1 MCLLWTSFL
10 LIKLHNNCIYH
21 AKRGSLVSLEQCL
34 SNSDIPLSTC
44 NICFMCEWLAYYVDA
59 YHEDN
64 QSVGSLIVSEPA
76 LNVIYRTYLNLVK
89 VIISIHSVNID
100 NNVML
105 RRNSTSQYYLLV
117 LLWED
122 SHELAVAWTIMKLD
136 SMLEIRC
143 EIVDGITEPVLGYSS
158 GNSNKMRIFT
168 RFTEHNSRPLSSK
181 WTS

>member
-1 MCLLWTSFL
+1 
-10 LIKLHNNCIYH
+10 
-21 AKRGSLVSLEQCL
+21 
-34 SNSDIPLSTC
+34 
-44 NICFMCEWLAYYVDA
+44 MCEWLAYYVDA

-122 SHELAVAWTIMKLD
+122 SHELAVA
-136 SMLEIRC
+136 
-143 EIVDGITEPVLGYSS
+143 
-158 GNSNKMRIFT
+158 
-168 RFTEHNSRPLSSK
+168 
-181 WTS
+181 